1 MPEGLIFKKNLE
13 NPNQTHFHSFLITRE
28 NGSQAYAS
36 VLTFYEQVQDPAMLS
51 TLDALQR
58 SFLQTRMVTLNSAD
72 NESTFDPNTDKLY
85 APKCLCFVTCKPV
98 VRPCQV
104 YLEQLH
110 AVTAGGKQATA
121 GLPVESFLY
130 NILYEVP
137 LPSPGKTTKFTG
149 KDLTGSVVPSTYNL
163 AGIYEPPIHIRL
175 SVELL
180 YSGKFSLVQIFADLP
195 FRTSEKNFCGSKFAP
210 ALNLVLANTRQDI
223 FCGSYFCSSRTTM

>member
-1 MPEGLIFKKNLE
+1 MYNYVYAHTHSLPMQLSMPEGLIFKKNLVD
-13 NPNQTHFHSFLITRE
+13 PNQTHFHSFVITRE
-28 NGSQAYAS
+28 NGSQSFAS

-85 APKCLCFVTCKPV
+85 APKCLCFVTFKPV
-98 VRPCQV
+98 VRPCQA

-110 AVTAGGKQATA
+110 AVTVGGRQTTG

-137 LPSPGKTTKFTG
+137 LPAPGKTAKFTG
-149 KDLTGSVVPSTYNL
+149 KEFMHECVIHMYMYFYNGTCML
-163 AGIYEPPIHIRL
+163 MIY
-175 SVELL
+175 SLL
-180 YSGKFSLVQIFADLP
+180 
-195 FRTSEKNFCGSKFAP
+195 
-210 ALNLVLANTRQDI
+210 
-223 FCGSYFCSSRTTM
+223 

>member
-1 MPEGLIFKKNLE
+1 MQLCMPEGLIFKKNLG

-98 VRPCQV
+98 VRPCQA

-110 AVTAGGKQATA
+110 AVTVGGKQANG
-121 GLPVESFLY
+121 GLPIESFLY

-149 KDLTGSVVPSTYNL
+149 KDYCIILYLNSSDSGCTCLVYQRVPYTW
-163 AGIYEPPIHIRL
+163 
-175 SVELL
+175 
-180 YSGKFSLVQIFADLP
+180 KFSPGENFRQFRHLLLLV
-195 FRTSEKNFCGSKFAP
+195 KF
-210 ALNLVLANTRQDI
+210 LSREFFVL
-223 FCGSYFCSSRTTM
+223 C

>member
-1 MPEGLIFKKNLE
+1 MPEGLVFKKNLE

-98 VRPCQV
+98 VRPSQA

-110 AVTAGGKQATA
+110 AVTAGGKQASG
-121 GLPVESFLY
+121 GLPIESFLY

-149 KDLTGSVVPSTYNL
+149 EDLAHVCVFSCPLCGYVHYTLHWYVMCSRCIWCSTQCS
-163 AGIYEPPIHIRL
+163 AVHI
-175 SVELL
+175 
-180 YSGKFSLVQIFADLP
+180 IF
-195 FRTSEKNFCGSKFAP
+195 KG
-210 ALNLVLANTRQDI
+210 
-223 FCGSYFCSSRTTM
+223 Y

>member
-13 NPNQTHFHSFLITRE
+13 NPNRTHFHSFLITRE
-28 NGSQAYAS
+28 NGSQAFAS
-36 VLTFYEQVQDPAMLS
+36 VLTFYEQVTDLAMLS

-98 VRPCQV
+98 VRPCRA

-110 AVTAGGKQATA
+110 AVTVGGKQASG

-137 LPSPGKTTKFTG
+137 LPAPGKTTKFTG
-149 KDLTGSVVPSTYNL
+149 EYHHRELHSVGLCWVM
-163 AGIYEPPIHIRL
+163 H
-175 SVELL
+175 
-180 YSGKFSLVQIFADLP
+180 SLVHAQMD
-195 FRTSEKNFCGSKFAP
+195 RTITSICT
-210 ALNLVLANTRQDI
+210 LDDYR
-223 FCGSYFCSSRTTM
+223 